1 VATTCWEAASSK
13 PAMSRSASWRVPVPL
28 IELFVL
34 VLALRDFV
42 LDRLFVDIKLRLLG
56 VKGARMVD
64 RADCRARRDSVEE
77 ITNISGGYTG
87 STGAGELG
95 ALPGVSTCTGLG
107 GAGPSRRVSGGG
119 VFRRF

>member
-1 VATTCWEAASSK
+1 MATTCCEAASSR

-28 IELFVL
+28 EEPLVL

-42 LDRLFVDIKLRLLG
+42 LVRLFVDLKLRIEG

-64 RADCRARRDSVEE
+64 RADCRARRGSVEE

-95 ALPGVSTCTGLG
+95 TLPGNSACTGL
-107 GAGPSRRVSGGG
+107 AGELEPSRRLSG